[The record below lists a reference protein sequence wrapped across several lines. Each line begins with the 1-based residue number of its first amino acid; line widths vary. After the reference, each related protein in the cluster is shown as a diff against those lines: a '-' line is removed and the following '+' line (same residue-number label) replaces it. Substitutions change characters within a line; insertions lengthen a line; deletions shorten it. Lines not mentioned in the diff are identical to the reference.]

1 MLQHD
6 LASIDFMR
14 RACCDGSIGCWVD
27 VKPRCNE
34 GMNLILT
41 LITESIEIEET
52 IAEEPK
58 RMGANNFIANSNSK
72 NIQIPN
78 LPQ

>member
-1 MLQHD
+1 MEVLVAGLML
-6 LASIDFMR
+6 SR
-14 RACCDGSIGCWVD
+14 GG
-27 VKPRCNE
+27 NE

-72 NIQIPN
+72 NIKIPN